1 MKIFILTVGTRGDVQ
16 PYVAL
21 GKGLQ
26 AAGHTVTICT
36 SASFEPFITEH
47 GLAYAYMNDDIIRFI
62 DSEAARKA
70 MDEADNVVSWV
81 KIAVQLTAD
90 LKPVYRRMLDEAWT
104 AVQGSDAIIYHPKA
118 LGGYHIAEKL
128 GIPGFLSIPFPVY
141 VPTAEF
147 PAVVFPEWQIGGWY
161 NKLTYTLATRM
172 SQATMG
178 STVNAWR
185 KEMLHMPK
193 RSSLASELVWS
204 DGQNV
209 PVLHCYSPHVLAQPH
224 DWPQTAVTTGYWFV
238 DRQEDWQPPAD
249 LVDFIAAGK
258 PPVYVGFGSISGR
271 NPEKTTRAIL
281 DALAQSGQR
290 GILATGW
297 GGLQAS
303 DLPDTVFPV
312 KAVPHDWLFP
322 QMAAVV
328 HHGGAGTT
336 AAGFR
341 AGVPTV
347 VCPFF
352 GDQPYWGRRVAA
364 LGVGSEP
371 VPQKKLTAERLARAI
386 ETAVTDPQIRQR
398 AATLGEKIRAEDGV
412 ARAVAMIEKYTN

>member
-1 MKIFILTVGTRGDVQ
+1 
-16 PYVAL
+16 
-21 GKGLQ
+21 
-26 AAGHTVTICT
+26 
-36 SASFEPFITEH
+36 
-47 GLAYAYMNDDIIRFI
+47 
-62 DSEAARKA
+62 
-70 MDEADNVVSWV
+70 
-81 KIAVQLTAD
+81 
-90 LKPVYRRMLDEAWT
+90 
-104 AVQGSDAIIYHPKA
+104 

-147 PAVVFPEWQIGGWY
+147 PAVVFPEWKIGGWY

-172 SQATMG
+172 AQASMG

-185 KEMLHMPK
+185 KKTLNLPK
-193 RSSLASELVWS
+193 WSAFTNDLVRGN
-204 DGQNV
+204 GQPM
-209 PVLHCYSPHVLAQPH
+209 PVLHCYSPHVLAQPS
-224 DWPQTAVTTGYWFV
+224 DWPETAVATRYWFL
-238 DRQEDWQPPAD
+238 DRDDTWQPPAD
-249 LVDFIAAGK
+249 LVDFIAAGP

-271 NPEKTTRAIL
+271 DPQKTTRAIL

-297 GGLQAS
+297 GGLQTS
-303 DLPDTVFPV
+303 DLPDSVFQI

-328 HHGGAGTT
+328 HHGGAATT

-352 GDQPYWGRRVAA
+352 GDQPFWGKLVAA

-371 VPQKKLTAERLARAI
+371 VPRKS
-386 ETAVTDPQIRQR
+386 
-398 AATLGEKIRAEDGV
+398 
-412 ARAVAMIEKYTN
+412 